1 MYKNLLVTL
10 LATGW
15 LGVAHAG
22 DVYKCTNASGA
33 VAFQDHACAQGAN
46 ETTIHL
52 PPPPPPTEPVDQPVA
67 DEPAAAP
74 APIANT
80 PPAEVAERPQP
91 PHMFLC
97 TRAEDGTQY
106 MSNEGAPVI
115 RQVPAGVLG
124 VPGKSL
130 GDAYGGRSGAGV
142 SAPGVR
148 RIPVDPSPQA
158 SAATNYVTVQ
168 DQCVPAS
175 TQTTCDY
182 LRAEYDKVHE
192 KLRRAFKNER
202 AILEPQLDDLDARLS
217 GC

>member
-1 MYKNLLVTL
+1 V
-10 LATGW
+10 
-15 LGVAHAG
+15 
-22 DVYKCTNASGA
+22 
-33 VAFQDHACAQGAN
+33 
-46 ETTIHL
+46 
-52 PPPPPPTEPVDQPVA
+52 
-67 DEPAAAP
+67 PAAS
-74 APIANT
+74 T
-80 PPAEVAERPQP
+80 PPAVAAETPEAPR
-91 PHMFLC
+91 MFVC

-106 MSNEGAPVI
+106 MSNDGAPPV

-130 GDAYGGRSGAGV
+130 GDAYGGQNGIGV

-158 SAATNYVTVQ
+158 SLATNYVTVQ

-182 LRAEYDKVHE
+182 LRAEYDKVHQ
-192 KLRRAFKNER
+192 KLRRAFKDER
-202 AILEPQLDDLDARLS
+202 AILEPQQADLETRLS